1 MGQLDEAAFDEAM
14 QNSPDE
20 TLSMLA
26 DLTAATDPALRNLAR
41 RLAGRIMIELARTG
55 AKTPRGVGKMALR
68 RFQPDAG
75 DIDIDASLDALNE
88 LRTLGSFDADELRV
102 RGWIKPGTAISVVV
116 DRSGSMGGKPLAT
129 SAMAAAAVAAR
140 EPNDYSVLVF
150 GNDVV
155 VAKSQNTHRSSDEVV
170 NTVLS
175 LRGFGTTDLAQALQT
190 AHQQLQRSRAARRI
204 TVLLSDCRATVEGD
218 AVAAA
223 MSLDELVVIAPFND
237 DAEAK
242 TFAEAVGARFT
253 TVSGPS
259 DVPDALARVL
269 D

>member
-155 VAKSQNTHRSSDEVV
+155 VAKSQNTHRSSDDVV
-170 NTVLS
+170 IS

-190 AHQQLQRSRAARRI
+190 AHQQLQRSRASRRI